1 MNMDTS
7 KRLYRVPEGKLLA
20 GVCTGLGN
28 YFNIDPVIVRLLWIL
43 LACLWGSGLVAY
55 LIAWIIVPERPKDDV
70 SRVNYEK

>member
-7 KRLYRVPEGKLLA
+7 KRLYRIPEGKLLA